1 MKLAYLAAPYS
12 DPDPLVVIERIR
24 LLYLADAMLME
35 RGIYTVSP
43 LLKHA
48 ILEHRNLPGDWQ
60 YWKDYS
66 LELMR
71 RCDELIVLM
80 LPGWDKSAGVA
91 GEIEA
96 AEELGIPIIHI
107 NVEDWKLEVR

>member
-1 MKLAYLAAPYS
+1 MDLAYLAAPYS
-12 DPDPLVVIERIR
+12 DPDPNIVSDRIKS
-24 LLYLADAMLME
+24 LYIADAILME
-35 RGIYTVSP
+35 QGIYTVSP

-80 LPGWDKSAGVA
+80 LPGWDRSEGVA
-91 GEIEA
+91 CEIEA
-96 AEELGIPIIHI
+96 AEELGIPIYHI
-107 NVEDWKLEVR
+107 DEKGHIK